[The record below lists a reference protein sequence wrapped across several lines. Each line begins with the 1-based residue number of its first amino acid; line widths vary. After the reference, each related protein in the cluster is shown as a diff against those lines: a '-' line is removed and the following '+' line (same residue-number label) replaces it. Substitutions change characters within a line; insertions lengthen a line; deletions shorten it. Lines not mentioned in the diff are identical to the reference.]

1 VQTLV
6 NARGKNNNTVFFFP
20 RFLLKVTSTSPDV
33 FLDLRVKSGAF
44 DPTGIAI

>member
-1 VQTLV
+1 V

-20 RFLLKVTSTSPDV
+20 IFLLKVTSTSPDA
-33 FLDLRVKSGAF
+33 FFDLRVKSGAF